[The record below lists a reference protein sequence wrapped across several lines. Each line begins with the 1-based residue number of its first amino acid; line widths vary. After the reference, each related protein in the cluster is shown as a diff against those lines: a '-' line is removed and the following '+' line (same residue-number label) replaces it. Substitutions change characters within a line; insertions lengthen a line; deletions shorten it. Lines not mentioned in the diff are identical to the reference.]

1 MAQLKIIPAQF
12 KFIEFELYRYDE
24 TKEQIEAIKEEIIG
38 TATPTLKADKDRIQ
52 PTEISDPTCRK
63 AVLLTTNVTL
73 QYMERT
79 VKGIERALMRLDEIH
94 NEIFEQRYRQNKT
107 WRQTLSELYIGQD
120 TYFKKRREI
129 ITAVGAELGLF
140 NPEW

>member
-1 MAQLKIIPAQF
+1 MI
-12 KFIEFELYRYDE
+12 
-24 TKEQIEAIKEEIIG
+24 KEQIIG
-38 TATPTLKADKDRIQ
+38 AASPTLKADKDRIQ
-52 PTEISDPTCRK
+52 STKVSDPTYS
-63 AVLLTTNVTL
+63 TTAILITNASL

-79 VKGIERALMRLDEIH
+79 VKGIDRALMRLDEIH